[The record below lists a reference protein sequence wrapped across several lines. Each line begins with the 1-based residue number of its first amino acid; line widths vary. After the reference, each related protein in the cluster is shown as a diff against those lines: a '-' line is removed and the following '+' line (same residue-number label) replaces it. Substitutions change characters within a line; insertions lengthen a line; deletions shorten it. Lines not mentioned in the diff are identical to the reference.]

1 MNALRIPP
9 GNKNLWKAI
18 ATIDEIANSNG
29 DSGDSNNS
37 SNSGDS
43 DTSSDDSDIISKSFL
58 EENWLEIT
66 PDVLMNIYIDNDE
79 SESYIDTLSTILQ
92 LATEAKEVD
101 TFVKLLLSFGFLA
114 HVQRMIEALDDY
126 ALCNPSFCKSLK
138 LLHFLVSCS
147 YRSEE
152 MCRALIN
159 KKFHK
164 TVVKK
169 LDSWSNILQDLDK
182 SSKYEGLSEFCDSWL
197 IITFNTVRKFPESKQ
212 GFRDDGVI
220 TLSLLLLQAKDSL
233 LKANAL
239 LALTFVAD
247 ISSDTKVITA
257 TSSNIQFILESL
269 LRTALNSPGH
279 YSGNNEQN
287 YSGMNCTVEEIMEVL
302 SILSKNE
309 DNAKEMVNFGILDD
323 CEKLFEDSLKKE
335 ELLLSLSVIW
345 SVSFQVDLQDRLRKR
360 NIVAKIQEWKSDD
373 CQEIRQAVAG
383 IEWNMQE
390 HQSTKC
396 GASAVQD
403 GKKHIMISY
412 CHKQQALVWQI
423 WARLKQRG
431 VNIWID
437 KTKMQGDMYD
447 KMAKGVQN
455 ASHVICCVSEDYF
468 NSDACRSEAQ
478 YSKELKR
485 DMIFVKIQ
493 QNYRPEDWLGL
504 IMAGKIYYEMHNA
517 DEIEKKIDMV
527 LAYVEGKEE
536 IVPQLADRL
545 EATDGTNTK
554 KGKELFKSWSKDE
567 VREWYDSIGCST
579 NETALQ
585 ILQEIDGRLLC
596 QLYNWQQNAPQFFL
610 KFSQEKLQ
618 FPAIDLIKFSSAVE
632 QLATK

>member
-1 MNALRIPP
+1 MDSMNALRIPP

-169 LDSWSNILQDLDK
+169 LDSWSNILQDLDR
-182 SSKYEGLSEFCDSWL
+182 SSKYQGLSALCVSWL
-197 IITFNTVRKFPESKQ
+197 IITFNTVRKFPESKHD
-212 GFRDDGVI
+212 FRDDGVTTKLFLI
-220 TLSLLLLQAKDSL
+220 LQAEDSL

-239 LALTFVAD
+239 LALAFIAD
-247 ISSDTKVITA
+247 IGSDTDAIKA
-257 TSSNIQFILESL
+257 TSSNIEFILKSL
-269 LRTALNSPGH
+269 LRTALNSAEH
-279 YSGNNEQN
+279 HSKNNTQN
-287 YSGMNCTVEEIMEVL
+287 FSGMSCTVEEIMEVL
-302 SILSKNE
+302 SILSKNK
-309 DNAKEMVNFGILDD
+309 DNAREMVNFGILDD
-323 CEKLFEDSLKKE
+323 CEKLFEDSLRRE

-345 SVSFQVDLQDRLRKR
+345 SVSFHADLRDQLRKR
-360 NIVAKIQEWKSDD
+360 KIVAKIQKWKSHK
-373 CQEIRQAVAG
+373 CQEIQQAVAG
-383 IEWNMQE
+383 IEWNMEE
-390 HQSTKC
+390 HHSTK
-396 GASAVQD
+396 SDTVIVPD
-403 GKKHIMISY
+403 SEKHVMISY
-412 CHKQQALVWQI
+412 CQKQQLRVWQI
-423 WARLKQRG
+423 WTRLKQRG

-447 KMAKGVQN
+447 KMAEAVQN

-554 KGKELFKSWSKDE
+554 KGKKCSKVGQKMKYANGTILLDAQQTKLRCRYFKKLMGSYCANFTIGSKML
-567 VREWYDSIGCST
+567 RS
-579 NETALQ
+579 
-585 ILQEIDGRLLC
+585 
-596 QLYNWQQNAPQFFL
+596 FF
-610 KFSQEKLQ
+610 
-618 FPAIDLIKFSSAVE
+618 
-632 QLATK
+632 